1 MTGNRRRRLQKFRL
15 LNFHGGDI
23 KKITQAHG
31 KDARKPLRRP
41 RWGKTR
47 ESMKKK
53 AIVLVFLTLFLA
65 VALFVY
71 VAKEK
76 NAGDEL
82 YFSGTIEATNSQ
94 LAFQVRGIV
103 TAVHVSEGQAAKQGD
118 LLAELDRSEF
128 EAALAQ
134 AEANVET
141 ARKNLTRIETTLDM
155 LQETLP
161 ADVERA
167 RAGVASAQ
175 AAFTE
180 AARNRERYDVLF
192 RKNVVSQ
199 QEWDAVRLNFETA
212 EARLVEARAVLRQAE
227 SGLKK
232 LETVS
237 EEKKVA
243 EAQVRALEASRK
255 LAEIQKDHGSLTAP
269 YNGIVTS
276 RNVEPGEVITPG
288 QEVLTLSDLSRVDLK
303 IYVGET
309 NIGKVYPGQP
319 VDVRIDTFPDRVFRG
334 TVSYVSPEGEFTPK
348 IIQTHKERVKLVY
361 LVKVS
366 IPNGGLELKTG
377 MPADAWLR

>member
-1 MTGNRRRRLQKFRL
+1 
-15 LNFHGGDI
+15 
-23 KKITQAHG
+23 
-31 KDARKPLRRP
+31 
-41 RWGKTR
+41 
-47 ESMKKK
+47 MKKK
-53 AIVLVFLTLFLA
+53 AIILVFLTLFLA

-71 VAKEK
+71 MAKEK
-76 NAGDEL
+76 NAEDEL
-82 YFSGTIEATNSQ
+82 YFSGTIEATDSQ

-103 TAVHVSEGQAAKQGD
+103 TAVHVSEGQAAKTGD

-141 ARKNLTRIETTLDM
+141 ARKNLARIETTLDM

-180 AARNRERYDVLF
+180 ASRNRERYDVLF

-199 QEWDAVRLNFETA
+199 QEWDAVSLNFETA
-212 EARLVEARAVLRQAE
+212 EARLAEARAALRQAE
-227 SGLKK
+227 SGLKQ
-232 LETVS
+232 LDTVR

-255 LAEIQKDHGSLTAP
+255 LAEIQKDHGGLTAP
-269 YNGIVTS
+269 FDGIVTS
-276 RNVEPGEVITPG
+276 RNVEPGEVVTPG

-309 NIGKVYPGQP
+309 DIGKVYPGQP